1 MAESN
6 LPNVDALFKEEFD
19 QIEVRFNPSHW
30 QQLQDALHQTAVE
43 LDEPKA
49 KTNPAKLSL
58 KMILFAVLAIIGIL
72 VLVYLLKQNS
82 EFVKP
87 QFRKEP
93 AVQPIKSGSENNTGK
108 DITTPLPQN
117 HSQEIQADP
126 TIQAIESV
134 SPSDTLPKKRKARII
149 TDTLKKDT
157 ISNPLD
163 NFIFW

>member
-6 LPNVDALFKEEFD
+6 LPNVDALFKGEFD

-58 KMILFAVLAIIGIL
+58 KMILFAVLAITGIL

-82 EFVKP
+82 EFDKP
-87 QFRKEP
+87 Q
-93 AVQPIKSGSENNTGK
+93 
-108 DITTPLPQN
+108 PQGASCSAN
-117 HSQEIQADP
+117 QIRFGE
-126 TIQAIESV
+126 
-134 SPSDTLPKKRKARII
+134 
-149 TDTLKKDT
+149 
-157 ISNPLD
+157 
-163 NFIFW
+163 